1 MLENSPKTAGFTV
14 QGESFSADEVIA
26 VLAPF
31 VSVERRA
38 RIEEVVGGR
47 TVSVVP
53 VLEGLHDR
61 GNASAVL
68 RSAEAMGLQ
77 QVHVIELLNKFK
89 KANRV
94 TQGAEK
100 WLDIARWETTRA
112 CVEHLKAA
120 GYRIVATAME
130 DSHPIDEV
138 AFDKPTALVF
148 GNEHEGVTS
157 EMFALSDERVRIPM
171 GGFTRS
177 FNISV
182 AAALAFYHI
191 RQDRIRRLG
200 RHGDLMPDQRTRLT
214 ASYYMRSVGNA
225 EQVLLRARQAS

>member
-1 MLENSPKTAGFTV
+1 MRDFTI
-14 QGESFSADEVIA
+14 GDEPFGPAEVIA
-26 VLAPF
+26 VLAPY
-31 VSVERRA
+31 VSAPRRA
-38 RIEEVVGGR
+38 RIEQVVGGR
-47 TVSVVP
+47 TLSIVP

-77 QVHVIELLNKFK
+77 RVHVIELLRKFK

-100 WLDIARWETTRA
+100 WLDVERWQTTGA
-112 CVEHLKAA
+112 CVEHLKGA

-130 DSHPIDEV
+130 GSRPIDEL
-138 AFDKPTALVF
+138 AFDQPTALVF
-148 GNEHEGVTS
+148 GNEHEGVTP
-157 EMFALSDERVRIPM
+157 ELLAASDERVHIPM
-171 GGFTRS
+171 HGFTQS

-191 RQDRIRRLG
+191 RLDRMRRLG
-200 RHGDLMPDQRTRLT
+200 HHGDLSAAQRTRLI

-225 EQVLLRARQAS
+225 ELLLLRSRHSL